1 MSPRS
6 SVSDAIP
13 MNAPRSVWDLVRSA
27 RGSMYL
33 GFTLAALGAVFKVVP
48 YMAIVEITR
57 SLLAGNSDPAH
68 LWRWVIAAVVCMVV
82 HSLSYAYALGNNH
95 AAEARLRHEL
105 RQRLIGK
112 LGVVNLGWFSAR
124 SSGRIR
130 QAVSNDTADIH
141 SLVAHLAGDFAN
153 SLISLLVSL
162 GYLFWLDWRFAGL
175 LIGCYLLIAVVVYA
189 TSMTGLRK
197 VFNDYSEAE
206 RQLSDRTVE
215 LVDGIKE
222 VKNFGMT
229 ADVFGRFDEAQKKF
243 SEISLTWM
251 RKQSIGLSLIASL
264 LRPGPVFAAT
274 MGLGLVFTLQGWL
287 SPVTVVAFALVWV
300 GLPEGLLTLMEM
312 SQNLYAAK
320 QAANSTLHILQAP
333 ELSETDAEIAPEES
347 APAVE
352 FRDVSFSYDPGEP
365 VIQELSLKCPPGTV
379 TALVGP
385 SGGGKS
391 TLTRLIARFWDVDSG
406 TVLVN
411 GRDVRDQPTREL
423 LSSMS
428 LVFQDVMLSTD
439 TVRANI
445 ALGNA
450 DATETEIEEAARA
463 ACIHDRIM
471 QLPDGYDT
479 IIGEGAHFSGG
490 EAQRLTIARAFLAAS
505 PILILDEATAQADS
519 HSERLIQQAISN
531 LAQKRTVIVIAHRL
545 STIQGVDQ
553 IAVIDAGRLVEL
565 GNHDD
570 LLAQDGPYARL
581 WRNQTTITQA
591 LLVLRGKEQACCSSS
606 DAISTNRES

>member
-1 MSPRS
+1 MSPHS
-6 SVSDAIP
+6 SLPDAIP
-13 MNAPRSVWDLVRSA
+13 VSAPRSVWDLVRSA

-57 SLLAGNSDPAH
+57 SLLAGNSDPTH
-68 LWRWVIAAVVCMVV
+68 LWGWVIAAVVCMVI
-82 HSLSYAYALGNNH
+82 HSLSYTYALGNNH

-197 VFNDYSEAE
+197 VFDDYSEAE

-274 MGLGLVFTLQGWL
+274 MGLGLMFTFHGWL

-320 QAANSTLHILQAP
+320 QAAHSTLHILQAP
-333 ELSETDAEIAPEES
+333 ELSEPDTEVTPEEN

-365 VIQELSLKCPPGTV
+365 VIQELSLTCPPGTV

-391 TLTRLIARFWDVDSG
+391 TLARLIARFWDVDSG

-411 GRDVRDQPTREL
+411 GRDVRDQPSREL

-439 TVRANI
+439 TIRANI

-450 DATETEIEEAARA
+450 DATNHEIEEAAKA

-479 IIGEGAHFSGG
+479 IIGEGAHLSGG

-531 LAQKRTVIVIAHRL
+531 LTQKRTVIVIAHRL

-553 IAVIDAGRLVEL
+553 IAVIDAGRLVDLGTHDEL
-565 GNHDD
+565 
-570 LLAQDGPYARL
+570 LTRDGPYARL
-581 WRNQTTITQA
+581 WRNQTDITHA
-591 LLVLRGKEQACCSSS
+591 REGIEGKEPAC
-606 DAISTNRES
+606 

>member
-1 MSPRS
+1 MSTQS
-6 SVSDAIP
+6 SVSDAVP
-13 MNAPRSVWDLVRSA
+13 ANAPRSVWDLVRSA

-48 YMAIVEITR
+48 YIAIVEITR
-57 SLLAGNSDPAH
+57 SLLAGNPDSAH
-68 LWRWVIAAVVCMVV
+68 LWGWVIAAVVCMVV
-82 HSLSYAYALGNNH
+82 HSLSYTYALGDNH
-95 AAEARLRHEL
+95 TAEAKLRHEL

-175 LIGCYLLIAVVVYA
+175 LIGCYLLLSVVVYA
-189 TSMTGLRK
+189 TGMTGIRK
-197 VFNDYSEAE
+197 VFDDYAEAE

-229 ADVFGRFDEAQKKF
+229 ADVFGRFDEAQKRF
-243 SEISLTWM
+243 SKVSLVWM
-251 RKQSIGLSLIASL
+251 QKQSIGLSLIASL

-333 ELSETDAEIAPEES
+333 ELSEPNAEIAPEEE

-391 TLTRLIARFWDVDSG
+391 TLARLIARFWDVDSG

-411 GRDVRDQPTREL
+411 GRDVRDQPSREL

-450 DATETEIEEAARA
+450 DATEHEIEEAARA

-471 QLPDGYDT
+471 QLPDGYGT
-479 IIGEGAHFSGG
+479 IIGEGAHLSGG

-553 IAVIDAGRLVEL
+553 IAVIDTGRLVEL
-565 GNHDD
+565 GTHDD

-581 WRNQTTITQA
+581 WRNQTNITHA
-591 LLVLRGKEQACCSSS
+591 LEGLRGKEQAC
-606 DAISTNRES
+606 

>member
-1 MSPRS
+1 
-6 SVSDAIP
+6 
-13 MNAPRSVWDLVRSA
+13 
-27 RGSMYL
+27 MYL

-48 YMAIVEITR
+48 YIAIVEITR
-57 SLLAGNSDPAH
+57 SLLAGNPDSAH
-68 LWRWVIAAVVCMVV
+68 LWGWVIAAVVCMVI
-82 HSLSYAYALGNNH
+82 HSLSYTYALGDNH
-95 AAEARLRHEL
+95 TAEARLRHEL

-153 SLISLLVSL
+153 SFISLLVSL

-175 LIGCYLLIAVVVYA
+175 LIGCYLLLSVVVYA
-189 TSMTGLRK
+189 TGMTGIRK
-197 VFNDYSEAE
+197 IFDDYAEAE

-229 ADVFGRFDEAQKKF
+229 AEVFGRFDEAQKKF
-243 SEISLTWM
+243 SKVSLVWM
-251 RKQSIGLSLIASL
+251 QKQSIGLSLIASL

-333 ELSETDAEIAPEES
+333 ELSEPNAEIAPEEE

-391 TLTRLIARFWDVDSG
+391 TLARLIARFWDVDSG

-411 GRDVRDQPTREL
+411 GRDVRDQPSREL

-450 DATETEIEEAARA
+450 DATEHEIEEAARA

-479 IIGEGAHFSGG
+479 IIGEGAHLSGG

-565 GNHDD
+565 GTHDD
-570 LLAQDGPYARL
+570 LLTQDGPYARL
-581 WRNQTTITQA
+581 WRNQTNIVHA
-591 LLVLRGKEQACCSSS
+591 LEGLRGKEQAC
-606 DAISTNRES
+606 

>member
-1 MSPRS
+1 MSTQS
-6 SVSDAIP
+6 SVSDAVP
-13 MNAPRSVWDLVRSA
+13 ANAPRSVWDLVRSA

-48 YMAIVEITR
+48 YIAIVEITR
-57 SLLAGNSDPAH
+57 SLLAGNPDSAH
-68 LWRWVIAAVVCMVV
+68 LWGWVIAAVVCMVV
-82 HSLSYAYALGNNH
+82 HSLSYTYALGNNH
-95 AAEARLRHEL
+95 TAEARLRHEL

-175 LIGCYLLIAVVVYA
+175 LIGCYLLISVLVYA
-189 TSMTGLRK
+189 TGMTGIRK
-197 VFNDYSEAE
+197 VFDDYTEAE

-229 ADVFGRFDEAQKKF
+229 ADVFGRFDEAQKRF
-243 SEISLTWM
+243 SKVSLVWM
-251 RKQSIGLSLIASL
+251 QKQSIGLSLIASL

-333 ELSETDAEIAPEES
+333 ELSEPKAEIAPEEE

-352 FRDVSFSYDPGEP
+352 LRDVSFSYDPGEP

-391 TLTRLIARFWDVDSG
+391 TLARLIARFWDVDSG

-411 GRDVRDQPTREL
+411 GRDVRDQPSREL

-450 DATETEIEEAARA
+450 DATEAEIEEAARA

-479 IIGEGAHFSGG
+479 IIGEGAHLSGG

-553 IAVIDAGRLVEL
+553 IAVIDTGRLVEL
-565 GNHDD
+565 GTHDD

-581 WRNQTTITQA
+581 WRNQTNITHA
-591 LLVLRGKEQACCSSS
+591 LEGLRGKEQAC
-606 DAISTNRES
+606 

>member
-1 MSPRS
+1 MSPHS
-6 SVSDAIP
+6 SVPDAIP
-13 MNAPRSVWDLVRSA
+13 VSAPRSVWDLVRSA

-57 SLLAGNSDPAH
+57 SLLAGNSDPTH
-68 LWRWVIAAVVCMVV
+68 LWGWVIAAVVCMVI
-82 HSLSYAYALGNNH
+82 HSLSYTYALGNNH

-197 VFNDYSEAE
+197 VFDDYSEAE

-274 MGLGLVFTLQGWL
+274 MGLGLMFTFHGWL

-300 GLPEGLLTLMEM
+300 GLPEGLLALMEM

-320 QAANSTLHILQAP
+320 QAAHSTLHILQAP
-333 ELSETDAEIAPEES
+333 ELSEPDTEVTPEEN

-365 VIQELSLKCPPGTV
+365 VIQELSLTCPPGTV

-391 TLTRLIARFWDVDSG
+391 TLARLIARFWDVDSG

-411 GRDVRDQPTREL
+411 GRDVRDQPSREL

-439 TVRANI
+439 TIRANI

-450 DATETEIEEAARA
+450 DATNHEIEEAAKA

-479 IIGEGAHFSGG
+479 IIGEGAHLSGG

-531 LAQKRTVIVIAHRL
+531 LTQKRTVIVIAHRL

-553 IAVIDAGRLVEL
+553 IAVIDAGRLVDLGTHDEL
-565 GNHDD
+565 
-570 LLAQDGPYARL
+570 LTRDGPYARL
-581 WRNQTTITQA
+581 WRNQTDITHA
-591 LLVLRGKEQACCSSS
+591 REGIEGKEPAC
-606 DAISTNRES
+606 

>member
-1 MSPRS
+1 MSTQS
-6 SVSDAIP
+6 SVSDAVP
-13 MNAPRSVWDLVRSA
+13 ANAPRSVWDLVRSA

-48 YMAIVEITR
+48 YIAIVEITR
-57 SLLAGNSDPAH
+57 SLLAGNPDSAH
-68 LWRWVIAAVVCMVV
+68 LWGWVIAAVVCMVV
-82 HSLSYAYALGNNH
+82 HSLSYTYALGDNH
-95 AAEARLRHEL
+95 TAEARLRHEL

-153 SLISLLVSL
+153 SFISLLVSL

-175 LIGCYLLIAVVVYA
+175 LIGCYLLISLLVYA
-189 TSMTGLRK
+189 TSMTGIRK
-197 VFNDYSEAE
+197 VFDDYAEAE

-229 ADVFGRFDEAQKKF
+229 AEVFGRFDEAQKKF
-243 SEISLTWM
+243 SKVSLVWM
-251 RKQSIGLSLIASL
+251 QKQSIGLSLIASL

-333 ELSETDAEIAPEES
+333 ELSEPNAEIAPEEE

-391 TLTRLIARFWDVDSG
+391 TLARLIARFWDVDSG

-411 GRDVRDQPTREL
+411 GRDVRDQPSREL

-450 DATETEIEEAARA
+450 DATEAEIEEAARA

-471 QLPDGYDT
+471 QLPDGYGT
-479 IIGEGAHFSGG
+479 IIGEGAHLSGG

-565 GNHDD
+565 GTHDD
-570 LLAQDGPYARL
+570 LLTQDGPYARL
-581 WRNQTTITQA
+581 WRNQTNIAHA
-591 LLVLRGKEQACCSSS
+591 LEGLRGKEQAC
-606 DAISTNRES
+606 

>member
-1 MSPRS
+1 MSTQS
-6 SVSDAIP
+6 SVSDAVP
-13 MNAPRSVWDLVRSA
+13 ANTPRSVWDLVRSA

-48 YMAIVEITR
+48 YIAIVEITR
-57 SLLAGNSDPAH
+57 SLLAGNPDSAH
-68 LWRWVIAAVVCMVV
+68 LWGWVIAAVVCMVV
-82 HSLSYAYALGNNH
+82 HSLSYTYALGNNH
-95 AAEARLRHEL
+95 TAEARLRHEL

-153 SLISLLVSL
+153 SFISLLVSL

-175 LIGCYLLIAVVVYA
+175 LIGCYLLLSVVVYA
-189 TSMTGLRK
+189 TGMTGIRK
-197 VFNDYSEAE
+197 VFDDYAEAE

-229 ADVFGRFDEAQKKF
+229 AEVFGRFDEAQKRF
-243 SEISLTWM
+243 SKVSLVWM
-251 RKQSIGLSLIASL
+251 QKQSIGLSLIASL

-274 MGLGLVFTLQGWL
+274 MGLGLVFTLQEWL

-333 ELSETDAEIAPEES
+333 ELSEPNAEIAPEEE

-391 TLTRLIARFWDVDSG
+391 TLARLIARFWDVDSG

-411 GRDVRDQPTREL
+411 GRDVRDQPSREL

-450 DATETEIEEAARA
+450 DATEHEIEEAARA

-471 QLPDGYDT
+471 QLPDGYGT
-479 IIGEGAHFSGG
+479 IIGEGAHLSGG
-490 EAQRLTIARAFLAAS
+490 EAQRLTIARAFLTAS

-565 GNHDD
+565 GTHDD

-581 WRNQTTITQA
+581 WRNQTNITHV
-591 LLVLRGKEQACCSSS
+591 LEGLRGKEQAC
-606 DAISTNRES
+606 

>member
-1 MSPRS
+1 MSTQS
-6 SVSDAIP
+6 SVSDAVP
-13 MNAPRSVWDLVRSA
+13 ANAPRSVWDLVRSA

-48 YMAIVEITR
+48 YIAIVEITR
-57 SLLAGNSDPAH
+57 SLLAGNPDSAH
-68 LWRWVIAAVVCMVV
+68 LWGWVIAAVVCMVV
-82 HSLSYAYALGNNH
+82 HSLSYTYALGNNH
-95 AAEARLRHEL
+95 TAEARLRHEL

-175 LIGCYLLIAVVVYA
+175 LIGCYLLLSVVVYA
-189 TSMTGLRK
+189 TGMTGIRK
-197 VFNDYSEAE
+197 VFDDYAEAE

-229 ADVFGRFDEAQKKF
+229 ADVFGRFDEAQKRF
-243 SEISLTWM
+243 SKVSLVWM
-251 RKQSIGLSLIASL
+251 QKQSIGLSLIASL

-333 ELSETDAEIAPEES
+333 ELSEPNAEIAPEEE

-391 TLTRLIARFWDVDSG
+391 TLARLIARFWDVDSG

-411 GRDVRDQPTREL
+411 GRDVRDQPSREL

-450 DATETEIEEAARA
+450 DATEHEIEEAARA

-471 QLPDGYDT
+471 QLPDGYGT
-479 IIGEGAHFSGG
+479 IIGEGAHLSGG

-553 IAVIDAGRLVEL
+553 IAVIDTGRLVEL
-565 GNHDD
+565 GTHDD

-581 WRNQTTITQA
+581 WRNQTNITHA
-591 LLVLRGKEQACCSSS
+591 LEGLRGKEQAC
-606 DAISTNRES
+606 

>member
-1 MSPRS
+1 MSTQS
-6 SVSDAIP
+6 SVPDTIP
-13 MNAPRSVWDLVRSA
+13 ANAPRSVWDLVRSA

-33 GFTLAALGAVFKVVP
+33 GFSLAAMGAVFKVVP
-48 YMAIVEITR
+48 YIAIVEITR
-57 SLLAGNSDPAH
+57 SLLAGSPDPAY
-68 LWRWVIAAVVCMVV
+68 LWGWVIAAVVCMVV
-82 HSLSYAYALGNNH
+82 HSLSYTYALGNNH
-95 AAEARLRHEL
+95 TTEARLRHEL
-105 RQRLIGK
+105 RQRLISK

-175 LIGCYLLIAVVVYA
+175 LVGCYLLISVVVYA
-189 TSMTGLRK
+189 TGLKGLRK
-197 VFNDYSEAE
+197 VFDDYSEAE

-243 SEISLTWM
+243 SKVSLVWM
-251 RKQSIGLSLIASL
+251 QKQSIGLSLIASL

-320 QAANSTLHILQAP
+320 QAANSTLQILQAP
-333 ELSETDAEIAPEES
+333 ELSEPDTEIAPEED

-352 FRDVSFSYDPGEP
+352 FRDISFSYDPGEP

-391 TLTRLIARFWDVDSG
+391 TLARLIARFWDVDSG

-428 LVFQDVMLSTD
+428 LVFQDIMLSTD

-450 DATETEIEEAARA
+450 EATDREIEEAAKA

-553 IAVIDAGRLVEL
+553 IAVIDTGRLVEL
-565 GNHDD
+565 GTHDD

-581 WRNQTTITQA
+581 WRNQTDIAQA
-591 LLVLRGKEQACCSSS
+591 LEGLEEKEPAC
-606 DAISTNRES
+606 

>member
-1 MSPRS
+1 MSTQS

-13 MNAPRSVWDLVRSA
+13 VNAPRSVWDLVRSA

-57 SLLAGNSDPAH
+57 SLLAGNSDPTH
-68 LWRWVIAAVVCMVV
+68 LWGWVIAAVVCMVI
-82 HSLSYAYALGNNH
+82 HSLSYTYALGNNH

-197 VFNDYSEAE
+197 VFDDYSEAE

-274 MGLGLVFTLQGWL
+274 MGLGLMFTFHGWL

-320 QAANSTLHILQAP
+320 QAAHSTLHILQAP
-333 ELSETDAEIAPEES
+333 ELSEPDTEVTPEEN

-365 VIQELSLKCPPGTV
+365 VIQELSLTCPPGTV

-391 TLTRLIARFWDVDSG
+391 TLARLIARFWDVDSG

-411 GRDVRDQPTREL
+411 GRDVRDQPSREL

-439 TVRANI
+439 TIRANI

-450 DATETEIEEAARA
+450 DATNHEIEEAARA

-479 IIGEGAHFSGG
+479 IIGEGAHLSGG

-553 IAVIDAGRLVEL
+553 IAVIDAGRLVDLGTHDEL
-565 GNHDD
+565 
-570 LLAQDGPYARL
+570 LTRDGPYARL
-581 WRNQTTITQA
+581 WRNQTDITH
-591 LLVLRGKEQACCSSS
+591 VREGIEGKEPAC
-606 DAISTNRES
+606 

>member
-1 MSPRS
+1 MSTQS
-6 SVSDAIP
+6 SVSDAVP
-13 MNAPRSVWDLVRSA
+13 ANAPRSVWDLVRSA

-48 YMAIVEITR
+48 YIAIVEITR
-57 SLLAGNSDPAH
+57 SLLAGNPDSAH
-68 LWRWVIAAVVCMVV
+68 LWGWVIAAVVCMVI
-82 HSLSYAYALGNNH
+82 HSLSYTYALGDNH
-95 AAEARLRHEL
+95 TAEARLRHEL
-105 RQRLIGK
+105 RQQLIGK

-153 SLISLLVSL
+153 SFISLLVSL

-175 LIGCYLLIAVVVYA
+175 LIGCYLLLSVVVYA
-189 TSMTGLRK
+189 TGMTGIRK
-197 VFNDYSEAE
+197 IFDDYAEAE

-229 ADVFGRFDEAQKKF
+229 AEVFGRFDEAQKRF
-243 SEISLTWM
+243 SKVSLVWM
-251 RKQSIGLSLIASL
+251 QKQSIGLSLIASL

-333 ELSETDAEIAPEES
+333 ELSEPNAEIAPEEE

-391 TLTRLIARFWDVDSG
+391 TLARLIARFWDVDSG

-411 GRDVRDQPTREL
+411 GRDVRDQPSREL

-450 DATETEIEEAARA
+450 DATEAEIEEAARA

-479 IIGEGAHFSGG
+479 IIGEGAHLSGG

-553 IAVIDAGRLVEL
+553 IAVIDAGRLAEL
-565 GNHDD
+565 GTHDD

-581 WRNQTTITQA
+581 WRNQTNIVHA
-591 LLVLRGKEQACCSSS
+591 LEGLRGKEQAC
-606 DAISTNRES
+606 

>member
-1 MSPRS
+1 MSTQS
-6 SVSDAIP
+6 SVSDAVP
-13 MNAPRSVWDLVRSA
+13 ANTPRSVWDLVRSA

-48 YMAIVEITR
+48 YIAIVEITR
-57 SLLAGNSDPAH
+57 SLLAGNPDSAH
-68 LWRWVIAAVVCMVV
+68 LWGWVIAAVVCMVV
-82 HSLSYAYALGNNH
+82 HSLSYTYALGNNH
-95 AAEARLRHEL
+95 TAEARLRHEL

-175 LIGCYLLIAVVVYA
+175 LIGCYLLLSVVVYA
-189 TSMTGLRK
+189 TGMTGIRK
-197 VFNDYSEAE
+197 VFDDYAEAE

-229 ADVFGRFDEAQKKF
+229 AEVFGRFDEAQKRF
-243 SEISLTWM
+243 SKVSLVWM
-251 RKQSIGLSLIASL
+251 QKQSIGLSLIASL

-333 ELSETDAEIAPEES
+333 ELSEPNAEIAPEEE

-391 TLTRLIARFWDVDSG
+391 TLARLIARFWDVDSG

-411 GRDVRDQPTREL
+411 GRDVRDQPSREL

-450 DATETEIEEAARA
+450 DATEHEIEEAARA

-471 QLPDGYDT
+471 QLPDGYGT
-479 IIGEGAHFSGG
+479 IIGEGAHLSGG

-553 IAVIDAGRLVEL
+553 IAVIDTGRLVEL
-565 GNHDD
+565 GTHDD

-581 WRNQTTITQA
+581 WRNQTNIAHA
-591 LLVLRGKEQACCSSS
+591 LEGLRGKEQAC
-606 DAISTNRES
+606 

>member
-1 MSPRS
+1 MSTQS

-13 MNAPRSVWDLVRSA
+13 VNAPRSVWDLVRSA

-68 LWRWVIAAVVCMVV
+68 LWGWVIAAVVCLVV
-82 HSLSYAYALGNNH
+82 HSLSYTYALGNNH

-153 SLISLLVSL
+153 SFISLLVSL

-175 LIGCYLLIAVVVYA
+175 LVGCYLLIAVVVYA

-197 VFNDYSEAE
+197 VFDDYSEAE

-229 ADVFGRFDEAQKKF
+229 ADVFGRFDEAQKRF
-243 SEISLTWM
+243 SKVSLTWM

-274 MGLGLVFTLQGWL
+274 MGLGLVFTFHGWL

-333 ELSETDAEIAPEES
+333 ELSEPDTEVAPEEN

-365 VIQELSLKCPPGTV
+365 VIQELSLTCPPGTV

-391 TLTRLIARFWDVDSG
+391 TLARLIARFWDVDSG

-411 GRDVRDQPTREL
+411 GRDVRDQPSREL

-428 LVFQDVMLSTD
+428 LVFQDIMLSTD

-450 DATETEIEEAARA
+450 DATETEIEEAAKA

-479 IIGEGAHFSGG
+479 IIGEGAHLSGG

-553 IAVIDAGRLVEL
+553 IAVIDAGRLVDLGTHDEL
-565 GNHDD
+565 
-570 LLAQDGPYARL
+570 LTRDGPYARL
-581 WRNQTTITQA
+581 WRNQTDITHA
-591 LLVLRGKEQACCSSS
+591 REGFEGKEPAC
-606 DAISTNRES
+606 

>member
-1 MSPRS
+1 MSTQS
-6 SVSDAIP
+6 SVSDAVP
-13 MNAPRSVWDLVRSA
+13 ANAPRSVWDLVRSA

-48 YMAIVEITR
+48 YIAIVEITR
-57 SLLAGNSDPAH
+57 SLLAGNPDSAH
-68 LWRWVIAAVVCMVV
+68 LWGWVIAAVVCMVV
-82 HSLSYAYALGNNH
+82 HSLSYTYALGNNH
-95 AAEARLRHEL
+95 TAEARLRHEL

-175 LIGCYLLIAVVVYA
+175 LIGCYLLISVLVYA
-189 TSMTGLRK
+189 TSMTGIRK
-197 VFNDYSEAE
+197 VFDDYTEAE

-229 ADVFGRFDEAQKKF
+229 ADVFGRFDEAQKRF
-243 SEISLTWM
+243 SKVSLVWM
-251 RKQSIGLSLIASL
+251 QKQSIGLSLIASL

-333 ELSETDAEIAPEES
+333 ELSEPNAEIAPEEE

-391 TLTRLIARFWDVDSG
+391 TLARLIARFWDVDSG

-411 GRDVRDQPTREL
+411 GRDVRDQPSREL

-450 DATETEIEEAARA
+450 DATEHEIEEAARA

-479 IIGEGAHFSGG
+479 IIGEGAHLSGG

-565 GNHDD
+565 GTHDD

-581 WRNQTTITQA
+581 WRNQTNITHA
-591 LLVLRGKEQACCSSS
+591 LEGLRGKEQAC
-606 DAISTNRES
+606 

>member
-1 MSPRS
+1 MSPHS

-13 MNAPRSVWDLVRSA
+13 VSAPRSVWDLVRSA

-48 YMAIVEITR
+48 YIAIVEITR
-57 SLLAGNSDPAH
+57 SLLAGNPDSAH
-68 LWRWVIAAVVCMVV
+68 LWGWVIAAVVCMVV
-82 HSLSYAYALGNNH
+82 HSLSYTCALGNNH

-197 VFNDYSEAE
+197 VFDDYSEAE

-274 MGLGLVFTLQGWL
+274 MGLGLMFTFHGWL

-320 QAANSTLHILQAP
+320 QAAHSTLHILQAP
-333 ELSETDAEIAPEES
+333 ELSEPDTEVTPEEN

-365 VIQELSLKCPPGTV
+365 VIQELSLTCPPGTV

-391 TLTRLIARFWDVDSG
+391 TLARLIARFWDVDSG

-411 GRDVRDQPTREL
+411 GRDVRDQPSREL

-439 TVRANI
+439 TIRANI

-450 DATETEIEEAARA
+450 DATNHEIEEAAKA

-479 IIGEGAHFSGG
+479 IIGEGAHLSGG

-531 LAQKRTVIVIAHRL
+531 LTQKRTVIVIAHRL

-553 IAVIDAGRLVEL
+553 IAVIDAGRIVDLGTHDEL
-565 GNHDD
+565 
-570 LLAQDGPYARL
+570 LTRDGPYARL
-581 WRNQTTITQA
+581 WRNQTDITHA
-591 LLVLRGKEQACCSSS
+591 REGIEGKEPAC
-606 DAISTNRES
+606 

>member
-1 MSPRS
+1 MSTQS
-6 SVSDAIP
+6 SVSDAVP
-13 MNAPRSVWDLVRSA
+13 ANAPRSVWDLVRSA

-48 YMAIVEITR
+48 YIAIVEITR
-57 SLLAGNSDPAH
+57 SLLAGNPDSAH
-68 LWRWVIAAVVCMVV
+68 LWGWVIAAVVCMVV
-82 HSLSYAYALGNNH
+82 HSLSYTYALGNNH
-95 AAEARLRHEL
+95 TAEARLRHEL

-153 SLISLLVSL
+153 SFISLLVSL

-175 LIGCYLLIAVVVYA
+175 LIGCYLLLSVVVYA
-189 TSMTGLRK
+189 TGMTGIRK
-197 VFNDYSEAE
+197 VFDDYAEAE

-229 ADVFGRFDEAQKKF
+229 AEVFGRFDEAQKRF
-243 SEISLTWM
+243 SKVSLVWM
-251 RKQSIGLSLIASL
+251 QKQSIGLSLIASL

-333 ELSETDAEIAPEES
+333 ELSEPNAEIAPEEE

-391 TLTRLIARFWDVDSG
+391 TLARLIARFWDVDSG

-411 GRDVRDQPTREL
+411 GRDVRDQPSREL

-450 DATETEIEEAARA
+450 DATEAEIEEAARA

-479 IIGEGAHFSGG
+479 IIGEGAHLSGG

-553 IAVIDAGRLVEL
+553 IAVIDTGRLVEL
-565 GNHDD
+565 GTHDD

-581 WRNQTTITQA
+581 WRNQTNITHA
-591 LLVLRGKEQACCSSS
+591 LEGLRGKEQAC
-606 DAISTNRES
+606 

>member
-1 MSPRS
+1 MSTQS
-6 SVSDAIP
+6 SVSDAVP
-13 MNAPRSVWDLVRSA
+13 ANTPRSVWDLVRSA

-48 YMAIVEITR
+48 YIAIVEITR
-57 SLLAGNSDPAH
+57 SLLAGNPDSAH
-68 LWRWVIAAVVCMVV
+68 LWGWVIAAVVCMVV
-82 HSLSYAYALGNNH
+82 HSLSYTYALGNNH
-95 AAEARLRHEL
+95 TAEARLRHEL

-153 SLISLLVSL
+153 SFISLLVSL

-175 LIGCYLLIAVVVYA
+175 LIGCYLLLSVVVYA
-189 TSMTGLRK
+189 TGMTGIRK
-197 VFNDYSEAE
+197 VFDDYAEAE

-229 ADVFGRFDEAQKKF
+229 AEVFGRFDEAQKRF
-243 SEISLTWM
+243 SKVSLVWM
-251 RKQSIGLSLIASL
+251 QKQSIGLSLIASL

-333 ELSETDAEIAPEES
+333 ELSEPNAEIAPEEE

-391 TLTRLIARFWDVDSG
+391 TLARLIARFWDVDSG

-411 GRDVRDQPTREL
+411 GRDVRDQPSREL

-450 DATETEIEEAARA
+450 DATEAEIEEAARA

-479 IIGEGAHFSGG
+479 IIGEGAHLSGG

-553 IAVIDAGRLVEL
+553 IAVIDTGRLVEL
-565 GNHDD
+565 GTHDD

-581 WRNQTTITQA
+581 WRNQTNITHA
-591 LLVLRGKEQACCSSS
+591 LEGLRGKEQAC
-606 DAISTNRES
+606 

>member
-1 MSPRS
+1 MSTQS
-6 SVSDAIP
+6 SVSDAVP
-13 MNAPRSVWDLVRSA
+13 ANAPRSVWDLVRSA

-48 YMAIVEITR
+48 YIAIVEITR
-57 SLLAGNSDPAH
+57 SLLAGNPDSAH
-68 LWRWVIAAVVCMVV
+68 LWGWVIAAVVCMVV
-82 HSLSYAYALGNNH
+82 HSLSYTYALGNNH
-95 AAEARLRHEL
+95 TAEARLRHEL

-175 LIGCYLLIAVVVYA
+175 LIGCYLLISVLVYA
-189 TSMTGLRK
+189 TSMTGIRK
-197 VFNDYSEAE
+197 VFDDYTEAE

-229 ADVFGRFDEAQKKF
+229 ADVFGRFDEAQKRF
-243 SEISLTWM
+243 SKVSLVWM
-251 RKQSIGLSLIASL
+251 QKQSIGLSLIASL

-333 ELSETDAEIAPEES
+333 ELSEPNAEIAPEEE

-391 TLTRLIARFWDVDSG
+391 TLARLIARFWDVDSG

-411 GRDVRDQPTREL
+411 GRDVRDQPSREL

-591 LLVLRGKEQACCSSS
+591 LEGLRGKEQAC
-606 DAISTNRES
+606 

>member
-1 MSPRS
+1 MSPHS
-6 SVSDAIP
+6 SVPDAIP
-13 MNAPRSVWDLVRSA
+13 VSAPRSVWDLVRSA

-57 SLLAGNSDPAH
+57 SLLAGNSDPTH
-68 LWRWVIAAVVCMVV
+68 LWGWVIAAVVCMVI
-82 HSLSYAYALGNNH
+82 HSLSYTYALGNNH

-197 VFNDYSEAE
+197 VFDDYSEAE

-274 MGLGLVFTLQGWL
+274 MGLGLMFTFHGWL

-320 QAANSTLHILQAP
+320 QAAHSTLHILQAP
-333 ELSETDAEIAPEES
+333 ELSEPDTEVTPEEN

-365 VIQELSLKCPPGTV
+365 VIQELSLTCPPGTV

-391 TLTRLIARFWDVDSG
+391 TLARLIARFWDVDSG

-411 GRDVRDQPTREL
+411 GRDVRDQPSREL

-439 TVRANI
+439 TIRANI

-450 DATETEIEEAARA
+450 DATNHEIEEAAKA

-479 IIGEGAHFSGG
+479 IIGEGAHLSGG

-531 LAQKRTVIVIAHRL
+531 LTQKRTVIVIAHRL

-553 IAVIDAGRLVEL
+553 IAVIDAGRLVDLGTHDEL
-565 GNHDD
+565 
-570 LLAQDGPYARL
+570 LTRDGPYARL
-581 WRNQTTITQA
+581 WRNQTDITHA
-591 LLVLRGKEQACCSSS
+591 REGIEGKEPAC
-606 DAISTNRES
+606 

>member
-1 MSPRS
+1 MSTQS
-6 SVSDAIP
+6 SVSDAVP
-13 MNAPRSVWDLVRSA
+13 ANAPRSVWDLVRSA

-48 YMAIVEITR
+48 YIAIVEITR
-57 SLLAGNSDPAH
+57 SLLAGNPDSAH
-68 LWRWVIAAVVCMVV
+68 LWGWVIAAVVCMVI
-82 HSLSYAYALGNNH
+82 HSLSYTYALGDNH
-95 AAEARLRHEL
+95 TAEARLRHEL

-175 LIGCYLLIAVVVYA
+175 LIGCYLLISVLVYA
-189 TSMTGLRK
+189 TSMTGIRK
-197 VFNDYSEAE
+197 VFDDYTEAE

-229 ADVFGRFDEAQKKF
+229 ADVFGRFDEAQKRF
-243 SEISLTWM
+243 SKVSLVWM
-251 RKQSIGLSLIASL
+251 QKQSIGLSLIASL

-333 ELSETDAEIAPEES
+333 ELSEPNAEIAPEEE

-391 TLTRLIARFWDVDSG
+391 TLARLIARFWDVDSG

-411 GRDVRDQPTREL
+411 GRDVRDQPSREL

-450 DATETEIEEAARA
+450 DATEAEIEEAARA

-479 IIGEGAHFSGG
+479 IIGEGAHLSGG

-553 IAVIDAGRLVEL
+553 IAVIDTGRLVEL
-565 GNHDD
+565 GTHDD

-581 WRNQTTITQA
+581 WRNQTNITHA
-591 LLVLRGKEQACCSSS
+591 LEGLRGKEQAC
-606 DAISTNRES
+606 

>member
-1 MSPRS
+1 MSTQS
-6 SVSDAIP
+6 SVSDAVP
-13 MNAPRSVWDLVRSA
+13 ANAPRSVWDLVRSA

-48 YMAIVEITR
+48 YIAIVEITR
-57 SLLAGNSDPAH
+57 SLLAGNPDSAH
-68 LWRWVIAAVVCMVV
+68 LWGWVIAAVVCMVV
-82 HSLSYAYALGNNH
+82 HSLSYTYALGDNH
-95 AAEARLRHEL
+95 TAEAKLRHEL

-153 SLISLLVSL
+153 SFISLLVSL

-175 LIGCYLLIAVVVYA
+175 LIGCYLLLSVVVYA
-189 TSMTGLRK
+189 TGMTGIRK
-197 VFNDYSEAE
+197 IFDDYAEAE

-229 ADVFGRFDEAQKKF
+229 AEVFGRFDEAQKRF
-243 SEISLTWM
+243 SKVSLVWM
-251 RKQSIGLSLIASL
+251 QKQSIGLSLIASL

-333 ELSETDAEIAPEES
+333 ELSEPNAEIAPEEE

-352 FRDVSFSYDPGEP
+352 FRDVSFSYDTGEP

-391 TLTRLIARFWDVDSG
+391 TLARLIARFWDVDSG

-411 GRDVRDQPTREL
+411 GRDVRDQPSREL

-471 QLPDGYDT
+471 QLPDGYGT
-479 IIGEGAHFSGG
+479 IIGEGAHLSGG

-553 IAVIDAGRLVEL
+553 IAVIDTGRLVEL
-565 GNHDD
+565 GTHDD

-581 WRNQTTITQA
+581 WRNQTNIAHA
-591 LLVLRGKEQACCSSS
+591 LEGLRGKEQAC
-606 DAISTNRES
+606 

>member
-1 MSPRS
+1 MSTQS
-6 SVSDAIP
+6 SVSDAVP
-13 MNAPRSVWDLVRSA
+13 ANAPRSVWDLVRSA

-48 YMAIVEITR
+48 YIAIVEITR
-57 SLLAGNSDPAH
+57 SLLAGNPDSAH
-68 LWRWVIAAVVCMVV
+68 LWGWVIAAVVCMVV
-82 HSLSYAYALGNNH
+82 HSLSYTYALGNNH
-95 AAEARLRHEL
+95 TAEARLRHEL

-175 LIGCYLLIAVVVYA
+175 LIGCYLLLSVLVYA
-189 TSMTGLRK
+189 TGMTGIRK
-197 VFNDYSEAE
+197 VFDDYAEAE

-229 ADVFGRFDEAQKKF
+229 ADVFGRFDEAQKRF
-243 SEISLTWM
+243 SKVSLVWM
-251 RKQSIGLSLIASL
+251 QKQSIGLSLIASL

-333 ELSETDAEIAPEES
+333 ELSEPNAEIAPEEE

-391 TLTRLIARFWDVDSG
+391 TLARLIARFWDVDSG

-411 GRDVRDQPTREL
+411 GRDVRDQPSREL

-450 DATETEIEEAARA
+450 DATEAEIEEAARA

-479 IIGEGAHFSGG
+479 IIGEGAHLSGG

-553 IAVIDAGRLVEL
+553 IAVIDAGRLVDL
-565 GNHDD
+565 GTHDEQ
-570 LLAQDGPYARL
+570 LTRDGPYARL
-581 WRNQTTITQA
+581 WRNQTDITHA
-591 LLVLRGKEQACCSSS
+591 REGIEGKEPAC
-606 DAISTNRES
+606 

>member
-1 MSPRS
+1 MSTQS
-6 SVSDAIP
+6 SVSDAVP
-13 MNAPRSVWDLVRSA
+13 ANAPRSVWDLVRSA

-48 YMAIVEITR
+48 YIAIVEITR
-57 SLLAGNSDPAH
+57 SLLAGNPDSAH
-68 LWRWVIAAVVCMVV
+68 LWGWVIAAVVCMVV
-82 HSLSYAYALGNNH
+82 HSLSYTYALGNNH
-95 AAEARLRHEL
+95 TAEARLRHEL

-175 LIGCYLLIAVVVYA
+175 LIGCYLLLSVVVYA
-189 TSMTGLRK
+189 TGMTGIRK
-197 VFNDYSEAE
+197 VFDDYAEAE

-229 ADVFGRFDEAQKKF
+229 ADVFGRFDEAQKRF
-243 SEISLTWM
+243 SKVSLVWM
-251 RKQSIGLSLIASL
+251 QKQSIGLSLIASL

-333 ELSETDAEIAPEES
+333 ELSEPNAEIAPEEE

-391 TLTRLIARFWDVDSG
+391 TLARLIARFWDVDSG

-411 GRDVRDQPTREL
+411 GRDVRDQPSREL

-450 DATETEIEEAARA
+450 DATEAEIEEAARA

-479 IIGEGAHFSGG
+479 IIGEGAHLSGG

-553 IAVIDAGRLVEL
+553 IAVIDTGRLVEL
-565 GNHDD
+565 GTHDD

-581 WRNQTTITQA
+581 WRNQTNIAHA
-591 LLVLRGKEQACCSSS
+591 LEGLRGKEQAC
-606 DAISTNRES
+606 

>member
-1 MSPRS
+1 MSTQS
-6 SVSDAIP
+6 SVSDAVP
-13 MNAPRSVWDLVRSA
+13 ANAPRSVWDLVRSA

-48 YMAIVEITR
+48 YIAIVEITR
-57 SLLAGNSDPAH
+57 SLLAGNPDSAH
-68 LWRWVIAAVVCMVV
+68 LWGWVIAAVVCMVV
-82 HSLSYAYALGNNH
+82 HSLSYTYALGNNH
-95 AAEARLRHEL
+95 TAEARLRHEL

-153 SLISLLVSL
+153 SFISLLVSL

-175 LIGCYLLIAVVVYA
+175 LIGCYLLLSVVVYA
-189 TSMTGLRK
+189 TGMTGIRK
-197 VFNDYSEAE
+197 IFDDYAEAE

-229 ADVFGRFDEAQKKF
+229 AEVFGRFDEAQKKF
-243 SEISLTWM
+243 SKVSLVWM
-251 RKQSIGLSLIASL
+251 QKQSIGLSLIASL

-287 SPVTVVAFALVWV
+287 SPVTVMAFALVWV

-333 ELSETDAEIAPEES
+333 ELSEPNAEIAPEEE

-352 FRDVSFSYDPGEP
+352 FRDVSFSYDTGEP

-391 TLTRLIARFWDVDSG
+391 TLARLIARFWDVDSG

-411 GRDVRDQPTREL
+411 GRDVRDQPSREL

-450 DATETEIEEAARA
+450 DATEHEIEEAARA

-471 QLPDGYDT
+471 QLPDGYGT
-479 IIGEGAHFSGG
+479 IIGEGAHLSGG

-553 IAVIDAGRLVEL
+553 IAVIDTGRLVEL
-565 GNHDD
+565 GTHDD

-581 WRNQTTITQA
+581 WRNQTNIAHA
-591 LLVLRGKEQACCSSS
+591 LEGLRGKEQAC
-606 DAISTNRES
+606 

>member
-1 MSPRS
+1 MSPHS
-6 SVSDAIP
+6 SLPDAIP
-13 MNAPRSVWDLVRSA
+13 VSAPRSVWDLVRSA

-57 SLLAGNSDPAH
+57 SLLAGNSDPTH
-68 LWRWVIAAVVCMVV
+68 LWGWVIAAVVCMVI
-82 HSLSYAYALGNNH
+82 HSLSYTYALGNNH

-197 VFNDYSEAE
+197 VFDDYSEAE

-274 MGLGLVFTLQGWL
+274 MGLGLMFTFHGWL

-320 QAANSTLHILQAP
+320 QAAHSTLHILQAP
-333 ELSETDAEIAPEES
+333 ELSEPDTEVTPEEN

-365 VIQELSLKCPPGTV
+365 VIQELSLTCPPGTV

-391 TLTRLIARFWDVDSG
+391 TLARLIARFWDVDSG

-411 GRDVRDQPTREL
+411 GRDVRDQPSREL

-439 TVRANI
+439 TIRANI

-450 DATETEIEEAARA
+450 DATNHEIEEAARA

-479 IIGEGAHFSGG
+479 IIGEGAHLSGG

-553 IAVIDAGRLVEL
+553 IAVIDAGRLVDLGTHDEL
-565 GNHDD
+565 
-570 LLAQDGPYARL
+570 LTRDGPYARL
-581 WRNQTTITQA
+581 WRNQTDITH
-591 LLVLRGKEQACCSSS
+591 VREGIEGKEPAC
-606 DAISTNRES
+606 

>member
-1 MSPRS
+1 MSTQS
-6 SVSDAIP
+6 SVSDAVP
-13 MNAPRSVWDLVRSA
+13 ANAPRSVWDLVRSA

-48 YMAIVEITR
+48 YIAIVEITR
-57 SLLAGNSDPAH
+57 SLLAGNPDSAH
-68 LWRWVIAAVVCMVV
+68 LWGWVIAAVVCMVV
-82 HSLSYAYALGNNH
+82 HSLSYTYALGNNH
-95 AAEARLRHEL
+95 TAEARLRHEL

-175 LIGCYLLIAVVVYA
+175 LIGCYLLLSVLVYA
-189 TSMTGLRK
+189 TSMTGIRK
-197 VFNDYSEAE
+197 IFDDYTEAE

-229 ADVFGRFDEAQKKF
+229 ADVFGRFDEAQKRF
-243 SEISLTWM
+243 SKVSLVWM
-251 RKQSIGLSLIASL
+251 QKQSIGLSLIASL

-333 ELSETDAEIAPEES
+333 ELSEPNAEIAPEEE

-391 TLTRLIARFWDVDSG
+391 TLARLIARFWDVDSG

-411 GRDVRDQPTREL
+411 GRDVRDQPSREL

-450 DATETEIEEAARA
+450 DATEAEIEEAARA

-479 IIGEGAHFSGG
+479 IIGEGAHLSGG

-553 IAVIDAGRLVEL
+553 IAVIDTGRLVEL
-565 GNHDD
+565 GTHDD

-581 WRNQTTITQA
+581 WRNQTNITHA
-591 LLVLRGKEQACCSSS
+591 LEGLRGKEQAC
-606 DAISTNRES
+606 

>member
-1 MSPRS
+1 
-6 SVSDAIP
+6 
-13 MNAPRSVWDLVRSA
+13 
-27 RGSMYL
+27 MYL

-48 YMAIVEITR
+48 YIAIVEITR
-57 SLLAGNSDPAH
+57 SLLAGNPDSAH
-68 LWRWVIAAVVCMVV
+68 LWGWVIAAVVCMVV
-82 HSLSYAYALGNNH
+82 HSLSYTYALGNNH
-95 AAEARLRHEL
+95 TAEARLRHEL

-153 SLISLLVSL
+153 SFISLLVSL

-175 LIGCYLLIAVVVYA
+175 LIGCYLLLSVVVYA
-189 TSMTGLRK
+189 TGMTGIRK
-197 VFNDYSEAE
+197 VFDDYAEAE

-229 ADVFGRFDEAQKKF
+229 AEVFGRFDEAQKRF
-243 SEISLTWM
+243 SKVSLVWM
-251 RKQSIGLSLIASL
+251 QKQSIGLSLIASL

-333 ELSETDAEIAPEES
+333 ELSEPNAEIAPEEE

-391 TLTRLIARFWDVDSG
+391 TLARLIARFWDVDSG

-411 GRDVRDQPTREL
+411 GRDVRDQPSREL

-450 DATETEIEEAARA
+450 DATEHEIEEAARA

-479 IIGEGAHFSGG
+479 IIGEGAHLSGG

-565 GNHDD
+565 GTHDD
-570 LLAQDGPYARL
+570 LLTQDGPYARL
-581 WRNQTTITQA
+581 WRNQTNIAHA
-591 LLVLRGKEQACCSSS
+591 LEGLRGKEQAC
-606 DAISTNRES
+606 

>member
-1 MSPRS
+1 MSTQS
-6 SVSDAIP
+6 SVSDAVP
-13 MNAPRSVWDLVRSA
+13 ANAPRSVWDLVRSA

-48 YMAIVEITR
+48 YIAIVEITR
-57 SLLAGNSDPAH
+57 SLLAGNPDSAH
-68 LWRWVIAAVVCMVV
+68 LWGWVIAAVVCMVI
-82 HSLSYAYALGNNH
+82 HSLSYTYALGDNH
-95 AAEARLRHEL
+95 TAEAKLRHEL

-175 LIGCYLLIAVVVYA
+175 LIGCYLLLSVVVYA
-189 TSMTGLRK
+189 TGMTGIRK
-197 VFNDYSEAE
+197 IFDDYAEAE

-229 ADVFGRFDEAQKKF
+229 ADVFGRFDEAQKRF
-243 SEISLTWM
+243 SKVSLVWM
-251 RKQSIGLSLIASL
+251 QKQSIGLSLIASL

-333 ELSETDAEIAPEES
+333 ELSEPNAEIAPEEE

-391 TLTRLIARFWDVDSG
+391 TLARLIARFWDVDSG

-411 GRDVRDQPTREL
+411 GRDVRDQPSREL

-450 DATETEIEEAARA
+450 DATEHEIEEAARA

-479 IIGEGAHFSGG
+479 IIGEGAHLSGG

-553 IAVIDAGRLVEL
+553 IAVIDTGRLVEL
-565 GNHDD
+565 GTHDD

-581 WRNQTTITQA
+581 WRNQTNITHA
-591 LLVLRGKEQACCSSS
+591 LEGLRGKEQAC
-606 DAISTNRES
+606 

>member
-1 MSPRS
+1 MSTQS
-6 SVSDAIP
+6 SVSDAVP
-13 MNAPRSVWDLVRSA
+13 ANTPRSVWDLVRSA

-48 YMAIVEITR
+48 YIAIVEITR
-57 SLLAGNSDPAH
+57 SLLAGNPDSAH
-68 LWRWVIAAVVCMVV
+68 LWGWVIAAVVCMVI
-82 HSLSYAYALGNNH
+82 HSLSYTYALGDNH
-95 AAEARLRHEL
+95 TAEARLRHEL

-153 SLISLLVSL
+153 SFISLLVSL

-175 LIGCYLLIAVVVYA
+175 LIGCYLLLSVAVYA
-189 TSMTGLRK
+189 TGMTGIRK
-197 VFNDYSEAE
+197 IFDDYAEAE

-229 ADVFGRFDEAQKKF
+229 AEVFGRFDEAQKRF
-243 SEISLTWM
+243 SKVSLVWM
-251 RKQSIGLSLIASL
+251 QKQSIGLSLIASL

-333 ELSETDAEIAPEES
+333 ELSEPNAEIAPEEE

-391 TLTRLIARFWDVDSG
+391 TLARLIARFWDVDSG

-411 GRDVRDQPTREL
+411 GRDVRDQPSREL

-450 DATETEIEEAARA
+450 DATEAEIEEAARA

-471 QLPDGYDT
+471 QLPDGYGT
-479 IIGEGAHFSGG
+479 IIGEGAHLSGG

-565 GNHDD
+565 GTHDD
-570 LLAQDGPYARL
+570 LLTQDGPYARL
-581 WRNQTTITQA
+581 WRNQTNIAHA
-591 LLVLRGKEQACCSSS
+591 LEGLRGKEQAC
-606 DAISTNRES
+606 

>member
-1 MSPRS
+1 MSTQS
-6 SVSDAIP
+6 SVSDAVP
-13 MNAPRSVWDLVRSA
+13 ANTPRSVWDLVRSA

-48 YMAIVEITR
+48 YIAIVEITR
-57 SLLAGNSDPAH
+57 SLLAGNPDSAH
-68 LWRWVIAAVVCMVV
+68 LWGWVIAAVVCMVV
-82 HSLSYAYALGNNH
+82 HSLSYTYALGNNH
-95 AAEARLRHEL
+95 TAEARLRHEL

-153 SLISLLVSL
+153 SFISLLVSL

-175 LIGCYLLIAVVVYA
+175 LIGCYLLLTVVVYA
-189 TSMTGLRK
+189 TGMTGIRK
-197 VFNDYSEAE
+197 VFDDYAEAE

-229 ADVFGRFDEAQKKF
+229 AEVFGRFDEAQKRF
-243 SEISLTWM
+243 SKVSLVWM
-251 RKQSIGLSLIASL
+251 QKQSIGLSLIASL

-333 ELSETDAEIAPEES
+333 ELSEPNAEIAPEEE

-391 TLTRLIARFWDVDSG
+391 TLARLIARFWDVDSG

-411 GRDVRDQPTREL
+411 GRDVRDQPSREL

-450 DATETEIEEAARA
+450 DATEAEIEEAARA

-471 QLPDGYDT
+471 QLPDGYGT
-479 IIGEGAHFSGG
+479 IIGEGAHLSGG

-565 GNHDD
+565 GTHDD
-570 LLAQDGPYARL
+570 LLTQDGPYARL
-581 WRNQTTITQA
+581 WRNQTNIAHA
-591 LLVLRGKEQACCSSS
+591 LEGLRGKEQAC
-606 DAISTNRES
+606 

>member
-1 MSPRS
+1 MSTQS
-6 SVSDAIP
+6 SVSDAVP
-13 MNAPRSVWDLVRSA
+13 ANAPRSVWDLVRSA

-48 YMAIVEITR
+48 YIAIVEITR
-57 SLLAGNSDPAH
+57 SLLAGNPDSAH
-68 LWRWVIAAVVCMVV
+68 LWGWVIAAVVCMVV
-82 HSLSYAYALGNNH
+82 HSLSYTYALGDNH
-95 AAEARLRHEL
+95 TAEARLRHEL

-153 SLISLLVSL
+153 SFISLLVSL

-175 LIGCYLLIAVVVYA
+175 LIGCYLLLSVVVYA
-189 TSMTGLRK
+189 TGMTGIRK
-197 VFNDYSEAE
+197 IFDDYAEAE

-229 ADVFGRFDEAQKKF
+229 AEVFGRFDEAQKRF
-243 SEISLTWM
+243 SKVSLVWM
-251 RKQSIGLSLIASL
+251 QKQSIGLSLIASL

-333 ELSETDAEIAPEES
+333 ELSEPNAEIAPEEES
-347 APAVE
+347 PAVE

-391 TLTRLIARFWDVDSG
+391 TLARLIARFWDVDSG

-411 GRDVRDQPTREL
+411 GRDVRDQPSREL

-450 DATETEIEEAARA
+450 DATEAEIEEAARA

-479 IIGEGAHFSGG
+479 IIGEGAHLSGG

-565 GNHDD
+565 GTHDD

-581 WRNQTTITQA
+581 WRNQTNIVHA
-591 LLVLRGKEQACCSSS
+591 LEGLRGKEQAC
-606 DAISTNRES
+606 

>member
-1 MSPRS
+1 
-6 SVSDAIP
+6 
-13 MNAPRSVWDLVRSA
+13 
-27 RGSMYL
+27 MYL

-48 YMAIVEITR
+48 YIAIVEITR
-57 SLLAGNSDPAH
+57 SLLAGNPDSAH
-68 LWRWVIAAVVCMVV
+68 LWGWVIAAVVCMVI
-82 HSLSYAYALGNNH
+82 HSLSYTYALGDNH
-95 AAEARLRHEL
+95 TAEARLRHEL

-153 SLISLLVSL
+153 SFISLLVSL

-175 LIGCYLLIAVVVYA
+175 LIGCYLLLSVAVYA
-189 TSMTGLRK
+189 TGMTGIRK
-197 VFNDYSEAE
+197 IFDDYAEAE

-229 ADVFGRFDEAQKKF
+229 AEVFGRFDEAQKRF
-243 SEISLTWM
+243 SKVSLVWM
-251 RKQSIGLSLIASL
+251 QKQSIGLSLIASL

-333 ELSETDAEIAPEES
+333 ELSEPNAEIAPEEE

-391 TLTRLIARFWDVDSG
+391 TLARLIARFWDVDSG

-411 GRDVRDQPTREL
+411 GRDVRDQPSREL

-450 DATETEIEEAARA
+450 DATEAEIEEAARA

-479 IIGEGAHFSGG
+479 IIGEGAHLSGG

-565 GNHDD
+565 GTHDD

-581 WRNQTTITQA
+581 WRNQTNIVHA
-591 LLVLRGKEQACCSSS
+591 LEGLRGKEQAC
-606 DAISTNRES
+606 

>member
-1 MSPRS
+1 MSTQS
-6 SVSDAIP
+6 SVSDAVP
-13 MNAPRSVWDLVRSA
+13 ANAPRSVWDLVRSA

-48 YMAIVEITR
+48 YIAIVEITR
-57 SLLAGNSDPAH
+57 SLLAGNPDPAH
-68 LWRWVIAAVVCMVV
+68 LWGWVIAAVVCMVV
-82 HSLSYAYALGNNH
+82 HSLSYTYALGDNH
-95 AAEARLRHEL
+95 TAEARLRHEL

-153 SLISLLVSL
+153 SFISLLVSL

-175 LIGCYLLIAVVVYA
+175 LIGCYLLISVAVYA
-189 TSMTGLRK
+189 TGMTGIRK
-197 VFNDYSEAE
+197 IFDDYAEAE

-229 ADVFGRFDEAQKKF
+229 AEVFGRFDEAQKRF
-243 SEISLTWM
+243 SKVSLIWM
-251 RKQSIGLSLIASL
+251 QKQSIGLSLIASL

-333 ELSETDAEIAPEES
+333 ELSEPKAEIAPEEE

-391 TLTRLIARFWDVDSG
+391 TLARLIARFWDVDSG

-411 GRDVRDQPTREL
+411 GRDVRDQPSREL

-479 IIGEGAHFSGG
+479 IIGEGAHLSGG

-565 GNHDD
+565 GTHDD

-581 WRNQTTITQA
+581 WRNQTNIVHA
-591 LLVLRGKEQACCSSS
+591 LEGLRGKEQAC
-606 DAISTNRES
+606 

>member
-1 MSPRS
+1 MSTQS
-6 SVSDAIP
+6 SVSDAVP
-13 MNAPRSVWDLVRSA
+13 ANAPRSVWDLVRSA

-48 YMAIVEITR
+48 YIAIVEITR
-57 SLLAGNSDPAH
+57 SLLAGNPDSAH
-68 LWRWVIAAVVCMVV
+68 LWGWVIAAVVCMVV
-82 HSLSYAYALGNNH
+82 HSLSYTYALGNNH
-95 AAEARLRHEL
+95 TAEARLRHEL

-175 LIGCYLLIAVVVYA
+175 LIGCYLLLSVVVYA
-189 TSMTGLRK
+189 TGMTGIRK
-197 VFNDYSEAE
+197 VFDDYAEAE

-229 ADVFGRFDEAQKKF
+229 ADVFGRFDEAQKRF
-243 SEISLTWM
+243 SKVSLVWM
-251 RKQSIGLSLIASL
+251 QKQSIGLSLIASL

-333 ELSETDAEIAPEES
+333 ELSEPNAEIAPEEE

-391 TLTRLIARFWDVDSG
+391 TLARLIARFWDVDSG

-411 GRDVRDQPTREL
+411 GRDVRDQPSREL

-450 DATETEIEEAARA
+450 DATDHEIEEAAKA

-479 IIGEGAHFSGG
+479 IIGEGAHLSGG

-553 IAVIDAGRLVEL
+553 IAVIDAGRLVDLGTHDEL
-565 GNHDD
+565 
-570 LLAQDGPYARL
+570 LTRDGPYARL
-581 WRNQTTITQA
+581 WRNQTDITQA
-591 LLVLRGKEQACCSSS
+591 REGIEGKATAC
-606 DAISTNRES
+606 

>member
-1 MSPRS
+1 MSTQS
-6 SVSDAIP
+6 SVSDAVP
-13 MNAPRSVWDLVRSA
+13 ANTPRSVWDLVRSA

-48 YMAIVEITR
+48 YIAIVEITR
-57 SLLAGNSDPAH
+57 SLLAGNPDSAH
-68 LWRWVIAAVVCMVV
+68 LWGWVIAAVVCMVV
-82 HSLSYAYALGNNH
+82 HSLSYTYALGDNH
-95 AAEARLRHEL
+95 TAEARLRHEL

-175 LIGCYLLIAVVVYA
+175 LIGCYLLLSVVVYA
-189 TSMTGLRK
+189 TGMTGIRK
-197 VFNDYSEAE
+197 VFDDYAEAE

-229 ADVFGRFDEAQKKF
+229 AEVFGRFDEAQKRF
-243 SEISLTWM
+243 SKVSLVWM
-251 RKQSIGLSLIASL
+251 QKQSIGLSLIASL

-333 ELSETDAEIAPEES
+333 ELSEPNAEIAPEEE

-391 TLTRLIARFWDVDSG
+391 TLARLIARFWDVDSG

-411 GRDVRDQPTREL
+411 GRDVRDQPSREL

-450 DATETEIEEAARA
+450 DATEHEIEEAARA

-479 IIGEGAHFSGG
+479 IIGEGAHLSGG

-565 GNHDD
+565 GTHDD
-570 LLAQDGPYARL
+570 LLTQDGPYARL
-581 WRNQTTITQA
+581 WRNQTNIAHA
-591 LLVLRGKEQACCSSS
+591 LEGLRGKEQAC
-606 DAISTNRES
+606 

>member
-1 MSPRS
+1 MSTQS
-6 SVSDAIP
+6 SVSDAVP
-13 MNAPRSVWDLVRSA
+13 ANAPRSVWDLVRSA

-48 YMAIVEITR
+48 YIAIVEITG
-57 SLLAGNSDPAH
+57 SLLAGNPDSAH
-68 LWRWVIAAVVCMVV
+68 LWGWVIAAVVCMVV
-82 HSLSYAYALGNNH
+82 HSLSYTYALGNNH
-95 AAEARLRHEL
+95 TAEARLRHEL

-153 SLISLLVSL
+153 SFISLLVSL

-175 LIGCYLLIAVVVYA
+175 LIGCYLLISVLVYA
-189 TSMTGLRK
+189 TSMTGIRK
-197 VFNDYSEAE
+197 VFDDYTEAE

-229 ADVFGRFDEAQKKF
+229 AEVFGRFDEAQKRF
-243 SEISLTWM
+243 SKVSLVWM
-251 RKQSIGLSLIASL
+251 QKQSIGLSLIASL

-274 MGLGLVFTLQGWL
+274 MGLGLAFTLQGWL

-333 ELSETDAEIAPEES
+333 ELSEPGTEIAPEEN

-391 TLTRLIARFWDVDSG
+391 TLARLIARFWDVDSG

-411 GRDVRDQPTREL
+411 GRDVRDQPSREL

-450 DATETEIEEAARA
+450 DATEAEIEEAARA

-479 IIGEGAHFSGG
+479 IIGEGAHLSGG

-565 GNHDD
+565 GTHDD

-581 WRNQTTITQA
+581 WRNQTNIVHA
-591 LLVLRGKEQACCSSS
+591 LEGLRGKEQAC
-606 DAISTNRES
+606 

>member
-1 MSPRS
+1 MSTQS
-6 SVSDAIP
+6 SVSDAVP
-13 MNAPRSVWDLVRSA
+13 ANTPRSVWDLVRSA

-48 YMAIVEITR
+48 YIAIVEITR
-57 SLLAGNSDPAH
+57 SLLAGNPDSAH
-68 LWRWVIAAVVCMVV
+68 LWGWVIAAVVCMVI
-82 HSLSYAYALGNNH
+82 HSLSYTYALGDNH
-95 AAEARLRHEL
+95 TAEARLRHEL

-175 LIGCYLLIAVVVYA
+175 LIGCYLLLSVVVYA
-189 TSMTGLRK
+189 TGMTGIRK
-197 VFNDYSEAE
+197 VFDDYAEAE

-229 ADVFGRFDEAQKKF
+229 AEVFGRFDEAQKRF
-243 SEISLTWM
+243 SKVSLVWM
-251 RKQSIGLSLIASL
+251 QKQSIGLSLIASL

-333 ELSETDAEIAPEES
+333 ELSEPNAEIAPEEE

-391 TLTRLIARFWDVDSG
+391 TLARLIARFWDVDSG

-411 GRDVRDQPTREL
+411 GRDVRDQPSREL

-450 DATETEIEEAARA
+450 DATEHEIEEAARA

-479 IIGEGAHFSGG
+479 IIGEGAHLSGG

-565 GNHDD
+565 GTHDD

-581 WRNQTTITQA
+581 WRNQTNITHA
-591 LLVLRGKEQACCSSS
+591 LEGLRGKEQAC
-606 DAISTNRES
+606 

>member
-1 MSPRS
+1 MSTQS
-6 SVSDAIP
+6 SVSDAVP
-13 MNAPRSVWDLVRSA
+13 ANAPRSVWDLVRSA

-48 YMAIVEITR
+48 YIAIVEITR
-57 SLLAGNSDPAH
+57 SLLAGNPDSAH
-68 LWRWVIAAVVCMVV
+68 LWGWVIAAVVCMVV
-82 HSLSYAYALGNNH
+82 HSLSYTYALGNNH
-95 AAEARLRHEL
+95 TAEARLRHEL

-153 SLISLLVSL
+153 SFISLLVSL

-175 LIGCYLLIAVVVYA
+175 LIGCYLLLSVVVYA
-189 TSMTGLRK
+189 TGMTGIRK
-197 VFNDYSEAE
+197 IFDDYAEAE

-229 ADVFGRFDEAQKKF
+229 AEVFGRFDEAQKRF
-243 SEISLTWM
+243 SKVSLVWM
-251 RKQSIGLSLIASL
+251 QKQSIGLSLIASL

-333 ELSETDAEIAPEES
+333 ELSEPNAEIAPEEE

-391 TLTRLIARFWDVDSG
+391 TLARLIARFWDVDSG

-411 GRDVRDQPTREL
+411 GRDVRDQPSREL

-450 DATETEIEEAARA
+450 DATEHEIEEAARA

-479 IIGEGAHFSGG
+479 IIGEGAHLSGG

-565 GNHDD
+565 GTHDD
-570 LLAQDGPYARL
+570 LLTQDGPYARL
-581 WRNQTTITQA
+581 WRNQTNIAHA
-591 LLVLRGKEQACCSSS
+591 LEGLRGKEQAC
-606 DAISTNRES
+606 

>member
-1 MSPRS
+1 MSTQS
-6 SVSDAIP
+6 SVSDAVP
-13 MNAPRSVWDLVRSA
+13 ANAPRSVWDLVRSA

-48 YMAIVEITR
+48 YIAIVEITR
-57 SLLAGNSDPAH
+57 SLLAGNPDSAH
-68 LWRWVIAAVVCMVV
+68 LWGWVIAAVVCMVI
-82 HSLSYAYALGNNH
+82 HSLSYTYALGDNH
-95 AAEARLRHEL
+95 TAEARLRHEL
-105 RQRLIGK
+105 RQQLIGK

-153 SLISLLVSL
+153 SFISLLVSL

-175 LIGCYLLIAVVVYA
+175 LIGCYLLLSVAVYA
-189 TSMTGLRK
+189 TGMTGIRK
-197 VFNDYSEAE
+197 IFDDYAEAE

-229 ADVFGRFDEAQKKF
+229 AEVFGRFDEAQKRF
-243 SEISLTWM
+243 SKVSLVWM
-251 RKQSIGLSLIASL
+251 QKQSIGLSLIASL

-333 ELSETDAEIAPEES
+333 ELSEPNAEIAPEEE

-391 TLTRLIARFWDVDSG
+391 TLARLIARFWDVDSG

-411 GRDVRDQPTREL
+411 GRDVRDQPSREL

-450 DATETEIEEAARA
+450 DATEAEIEEAARA

-479 IIGEGAHFSGG
+479 IIGEGAHLSGG

-565 GNHDD
+565 GTHDD

-581 WRNQTTITQA
+581 WRNQTNIVHA
-591 LLVLRGKEQACCSSS
+591 LEGLRGKEQAC
-606 DAISTNRES
+606 

>member
-1 MSPRS
+1 MSTQS

-13 MNAPRSVWDLVRSA
+13 ANAPRSVWDLVRSA

-48 YMAIVEITR
+48 YIAIVEITR
-57 SLLAGNSDPAH
+57 SLLAGNPDSAH
-68 LWRWVIAAVVCMVV
+68 LWGWVIAAVVCMVV
-82 HSLSYAYALGNNH
+82 HSLSYTYALGNNH
-95 AAEARLRHEL
+95 TAEARLRHEL

-175 LIGCYLLIAVVVYA
+175 LIGCYLLLSVVVYA
-189 TSMTGLRK
+189 TGMTGIRK
-197 VFNDYSEAE
+197 VFDDYAEAE

-229 ADVFGRFDEAQKKF
+229 AEVFGRFDEAQKRF
-243 SEISLTWM
+243 SKVSLVWM
-251 RKQSIGLSLIASL
+251 QKQSIGLSLIASL

-333 ELSETDAEIAPEES
+333 ELSEPNAEIAPEEE

-391 TLTRLIARFWDVDSG
+391 TLARLIARFWDVDSG

-411 GRDVRDQPTREL
+411 GRDVRDQPSREL

-450 DATETEIEEAARA
+450 DATEAEIEEAARA

-479 IIGEGAHFSGG
+479 IIGEGAHLSGG

-553 IAVIDAGRLVEL
+553 IAVIDTGRLVEL
-565 GNHDD
+565 GTHDD

-581 WRNQTTITQA
+581 WRNQTNITHA
-591 LLVLRGKEQACCSSS
+591 LEGLRGKEQAC
-606 DAISTNRES
+606 